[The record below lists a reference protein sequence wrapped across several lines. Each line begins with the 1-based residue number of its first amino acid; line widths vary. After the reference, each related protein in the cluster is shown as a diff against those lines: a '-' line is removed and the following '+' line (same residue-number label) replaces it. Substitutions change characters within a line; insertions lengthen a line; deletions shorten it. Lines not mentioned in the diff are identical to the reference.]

1 MGLVIYLFG
10 AAGLVLLVGWAV
22 YVLPT
27 PGPLGP
33 ASLAVALI
41 PAFLIMSAVAAVA
54 TLVWLLLLLTR
65 WLLQMWRR

>member
-1 MGLVIYLFG
+1 MGLVVYLFG
-10 AAGLVLLVGWAV
+10 AAIFVLLVGWAV

-41 PAFLIMSAVAAVA
+41 PAFLIMGCVAVVVIVA
-54 TLVWLLLLLTR
+54 WLLLFLVR
-65 WLLQMWRR
+65 KLLQMLGR

>member
-1 MGLVIYLFG
+1 
-10 AAGLVLLVGWAV
+10 
-22 YVLPT
+22 VLPT

-65 WLLQMWRR
+65 WLLQMWRH